1 MVAAVVLL
9 RSTRRAWRSP
19 VSAHTRSLRLVAVIA
34 ITAVGLASAV
44 PTWIDDSGPQT
55 VLTSVS
61 H

>member
-1 MVAAVVLL
+1 MSAATGS
-9 RSTRRAWRSP
+9 R
-19 VSAHTRSLRLVAVIA
+19 RLVAVVA
-34 ITAVGLASAV
+34 TTAVGLASAV